1 MSNRKFWNLIELYVS
16 NRGSNTQEDIMLF
29 DHGKIVS
36 DTKELAETFNNI
48 YINIVE
54 RNCGRKPKD
63 CSLDFPSDDMH
74 TIVQHIL
81 DTYQDHLSIIAIKT
95 KNNLT
100 ETPTFRFRE
109 VSVQEV
115 NKLLNS
121 LDEHKSTGEDQLA
134 LKLIKLAANVLN
146 VPISKA
152 INASLLEGK
161 FLDRAKAAAVTP
173 LYKGDDRAQAKNYRP
188 VSVLNTISKIYEKA
202 IKQQII
208 PFTEKVL
215 SIYLSAYRK
224 HHSTQHVLIR
234 LLEEWRSNLDNDL
247 VVGALLIDLSKAFDS
262 IPHDLLVAKLGAYG
276 FSEDSIAYLYSY
288 LKGRKQAVRIKN
300 VYSTYQTILA
310 GVPQGSILGPILFN
324 IFISDLTL
332 FIQKAEIHNFADD
345 NTLSAHACNIPNLLT
360 LLEEESTIAVD
371 WLDSN
376 DMLANPEKFQALLLT
391 KTKANTAG
399 HTLCIRGKE
408 ILSENC
414 VELLGI
420 KIDNK
425 LCFDEHI
432 SDICRRAAAQLN
444 ALIRLK
450 SNLNFTT
457 KKVLVE
463 SYIYANFN
471 YCPLVWNFSSGH
483 SSSKI
488 EQNSRASSSFCL

>member
-1 MSNRKFWNLIELYVS
+1 M
-16 NRGSNTQEDIMLF
+16 
-29 DHGKIVS
+29 
-36 DTKELAETFNNI
+36 
-48 YINIVE
+48 
-54 RNCGRKPKD
+54 
-63 CSLDFPSDDMH
+63 
-74 TIVQHIL
+74 
-81 DTYQDHLSIIAIKT
+81 
-95 KNNLT
+95 
-100 ETPTFRFRE
+100 
-109 VSVQEV
+109 
-115 NKLLNS
+115 
-121 LDEHKSTGEDQLA
+121 
-134 LKLIKLAANVLN
+134 
-146 VPISKA
+146 
-152 INASLLEGK
+152 
-161 FLDRAKAAAVTP
+161 
-173 LYKGDDRAQAKNYRP
+173 
-188 VSVLNTISKIYEKA
+188 
-202 IKQQII
+202 
-208 PFTEKVL
+208 
-215 SIYLSAYRK
+215 
-224 HHSTQHVLIR
+224 
-234 LLEEWRSNLDNDL
+234 

-345 NTLSAHACNIPNLLT
+345 NTLSAHACNIPNLLK

-376 DMLANPEKFQALLLT
+376 NMLANPEKFQALLLT

-450 SNLNFTT
+450 SNLTFTT

-471 YCPLVWNFSSGH
+471 YCPLVWNFSSAH
-483 SSSKI
+483 SLSKI
-488 EQNSRASSSFCL
+488 EKIQERALRFVYNNHTDNYKKLLEKAGKCLMEVRRMRGLCLEIFKTINDMNPEYMKGIFQIPKNRHSPRHPYNLAVPKPNQVSFGSRSLRSLGPKIWNALPEHIKSSSNERLFKLNIKNWDGSKCVCIVCEHHRSA